1 MRKFLIIL
9 CSVFVIGAIQNPN
22 NFYLEKEVEMIAI
35 NTDHLKDKNNNIYTV
50 DRELFIGKT
59 YAVKL
64 EVHPDRTIIDTFEE
78 ID

>member
-1 MRKFLIIL
+1 MKKFLIIL
-9 CSVFVIGAIQNPN
+9 CSAFIIGAVQNPN

-35 NTDHLKDKNNNIYTV
+35 DTDHLKDKNNNIYTA

-59 YAVKL
+59 YVVKL
-64 EVHPDRTIIDTFEE
+64 EVHPHRTIIDAFEE

>member
-1 MRKFLIIL
+1 MKKFLIIL
-9 CSVFVIGAIQNPN
+9 CSAFIIGAVQNPN
-22 NFYLEKEVEMIAI
+22 NFYLEKEVEMIAVDA
-35 NTDHLKDKNNNIYTV
+35 DHLKDKNNNIYTA

-59 YAVKL
+59 YTVKL